1 MASII
6 YPMILFI
13 FIFGAGMAYINE
25 TGLYEIKM
33 PESGVQSNLSQASST
48 NDALLQTSK
57 DSGLNYIEM
66 LQLMGKTIVGGL
78 VAIFTLGPLLTS
90 FGIPIGLAGWL
101 ISPLGIVLVFWLV
114 EMWMGRPA
122 E

>member
-1 MASII
+1 MASIV

-13 FIFGAGMAYINE
+13 FIFGAGMTYINE
-25 TGLYEIKM
+25 TQMYTVQM
-33 PESGVQSNLSQASST
+33 PESGVQSNLSQASSA

-66 LQLMGKTIVGGL
+66 LQLMGKTVFGGL
-78 VAIFTLGPLLTS
+78 LAIFTLGPLLQS
-90 FGIPIGLAGWL
+90 FGIPIGLVGWL

-114 EMWMGRPA
+114 EMWLGRPV